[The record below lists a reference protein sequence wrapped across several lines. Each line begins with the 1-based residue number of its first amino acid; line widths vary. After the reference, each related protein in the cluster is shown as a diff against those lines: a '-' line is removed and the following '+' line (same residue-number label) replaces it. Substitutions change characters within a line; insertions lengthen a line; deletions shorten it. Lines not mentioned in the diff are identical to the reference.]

1 MFNNPLAEAR
11 WLRFKANKRGFIS
24 LWIFTILFGLSLFA
38 EIIANDKPLLV
49 SYDNQWFVPVIN
61 EYAETEFGGE
71 FETEATTKTR
81 MLSNSLKTAVTSCGQ
96 SFRLATTQ

>member
-49 SYDNQWFVPVIN
+49 SYDNQ
-61 EYAETEFGGE
+61 
-71 FETEATTKTR
+71 
-81 MLSNSLKTAVTSCGQ
+81 
-96 SFRLATTQ
+96 